1 METSHLIATTLHSH
15 CWFISMLQWLRFF

>member
-15 CWFISMLQWLRFF
+15 CWFISVLQWLRFF